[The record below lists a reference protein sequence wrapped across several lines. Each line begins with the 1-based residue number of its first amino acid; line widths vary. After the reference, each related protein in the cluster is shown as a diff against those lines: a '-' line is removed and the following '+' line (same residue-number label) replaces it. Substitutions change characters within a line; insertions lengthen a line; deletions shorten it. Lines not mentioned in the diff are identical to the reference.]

1 MIESGS
7 CGSALISTT
16 SECEAAAT
24 ALDLS
29 DKTADDYTLGTSSY
43 YPLGCAVR
51 WAEGGRDAT
60 LIVFGGGIH
69 TTGSCSSGVKCICRF
84 TPPSPPALPPSPP
97 ALPSPPFAPPMP
109 PGYLQIAGGYY
120 VIESGS
126 CGSAHWWTKSECEAA
141 ATALDL
147 GDKTI
152 NNWDDRTVLMD
163 KTRHCVFDWGSL
175 VMRGDYKSSSQT
187 WPSIKC
193 SEGKKGMQCI
203 CKSAPPSPPAPPPAP
218 PMRPGHVQTAGGY
231 TMIESGS
238 CGSALIST
246 TSECEAAAKALD
258 LPIYTLSD
266 TRAYDG
272 TSSTSSYHPPG
283 CVYAR
288 GPGGSS
294 YLGVWGGGST
304 GSCSSDEQCIC
315 RFTHPSPPPSPP
327 SPPQPPPQPPSPPS
341 PPSPPMPPP
350 SPPTPPM
357 LPGHVQTAGG
367 YTMIESGYCGNAK
380 KSIVLIKTTSECE
393 AAATALDLS
402 DKPRAYDGTS
412 YKSSEPPGCV
422 SYGAS
427 GLYVWSGSSTG
438 SCSSFKLC
446 ICKDPALLTPP

>member
-1 MIESGS
+1 MQWRASSAPRRALSFLLALSYLPLAIASPSPTPDGGAFAENGTLTDDEYLYVLRLLVEDSTKLDALASLLRSEHGS
-7 CGSALISTT
+7 WTAHAPGMLKLKMTSNKYGTVLWTDSRTTWQNFAAFKAYLSWRSCYGPIPEAAVWPYNVCEPTCNGGAANGAPLCMGSNPYASALIS
-16 SECEAAAT
+16 
-24 ALDLS
+24 
-29 DKTADDYTLGTSSY
+29 
-43 YPLGCAVR
+43 
-51 WAEGGRDAT
+51 
-60 LIVFGGGIH
+60 
-69 TTGSCSSGVKCICRF
+69 
-84 TPPSPPALPPSPP
+84 
-97 ALPSPPFAPPMP
+97 
-109 PGYLQIAGGYY
+109 
-120 VIESGS
+120 
-126 CGSAHWWTKSECEAA
+126 TKSECEAA

-231 TMIESGS
+231 TMIESG
-238 CGSALIST
+238 
-246 TSECEAAAKALD
+246 
-258 LPIYTLSD
+258 
-266 TRAYDG
+266 
-272 TSSTSSYHPPG
+272 
-283 CVYAR
+283 
-288 GPGGSS
+288 
-294 YLGVWGGGST
+294 
-304 GSCSSDEQCIC
+304 
-315 RFTHPSPPPSPP
+315 
-327 SPPQPPPQPPSPPS
+327 
-341 PPSPPMPPP
+341 
-350 SPPTPPM
+350 
-357 LPGHVQTAGG
+357 
-367 YTMIESGYCGNAK
+367 YCGNAK

-446 ICKDPALLTPP
+446 ICKDLALLTPP